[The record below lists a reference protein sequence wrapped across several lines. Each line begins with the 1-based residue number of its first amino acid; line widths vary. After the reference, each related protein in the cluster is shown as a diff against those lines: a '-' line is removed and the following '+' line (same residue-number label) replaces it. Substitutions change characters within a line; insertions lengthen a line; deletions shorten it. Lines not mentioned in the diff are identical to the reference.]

1 MSEREHIKDAI
12 YSEKKRYFSTV
23 WIVPITAL
31 IIGLVLIGK
40 NLSQKGPTV
49 TISFKSATGITPEKS
64 VVKYKDI
71 VVGHVKDVK
80 FDNNLDAVLIT
91 AELNKEMAPYLSEK
105 TRFWIVHA
113 RLTANSVEGLD
124 TLLSGAYIGIEPR
137 RGSQKIR
144 EFKGLSEPPIITH
157 ESVGKQFVLE
167 ANDRGSLQPGSP
179 IYYKKINVGSVV
191 SYHLSDDRSRVLIDI
206 FIKSPYDKLVTNS
219 TKFWDTSGIDATIGA
234 DGVEIRTESL
244 TAILSGGIAF
254 GNLKRYATD
263 NKLAKEYAHFRLFKN
278 KREAQKINYH
288 RELYF
293 WVYFKHSIRGL
304 KVGSS
309 VEFRGIKIGEVVD
322 FHLVGDIKKSQFDI
336 PILIKIEPGRF
347 AIKGSRDNNQTE
359 IINLKILRELV
370 KKGFRA
376 QLQSGNLLT
385 GEMFINLDFYPDVPP
400 AKVYKRNGYYVL
412 PTVPATIEK
421 LKSDIQT
428 LLDRLAK
435 IPFESIGRNLD
446 ESMAILKNETLPEIN
461 RATRNA
467 GDLLGEGNTTLNILN
482 SDTLPKLNRAVSE
495 IDKLINSIRQNY
507 TASDSE
513 LNRKLIMLLEE
524 ITKTS
529 RSIKNL
535 TDFLERH
542 PESIIRGR

>member
-1 MSEREHIKDAI
+1 MSEKEYIKEAL

-40 NLSQKGPTV
+40 NLSEKGPTV
-49 TISFKSATGITPEKS
+49 TISFKSATGIVPEKS

-80 FDNNLDAVLIT
+80 FDNNLDSVLIT

-113 RLTANSVEGLD
+113 RLTTNSVEGLD

-137 RGSQKIR
+137 RGSQNIR

-157 ESVGKQFVLE
+157 DSVGKRYVLE
-167 ANDRGSLQPGSP
+167 ANDRGSLQAGSP

-191 SYHLSDDRSRVLIDI
+191 SYHLSDDHSKVLIDI
-206 FIKSPYDKLVTNS
+206 FIRSPYDSLVTNS
-219 TKFWDTSGIDATIGA
+219 TRFWDTSGIDATISA
-234 DGVEIRTESL
+234 DGVDIRTESL

-254 GNLKRYATD
+254 DNLKRYIKDT
-263 NKLAKEYAHFRLFKN
+263 KEAKEYTRFRLFKN
-278 KREAQKINYH
+278 IKEAKEINYQ

-293 WVYFKHSIRGL
+293 WVYFSHSIRGL

-322 FHLVGDIKKSQFDI
+322 YHLVGDVNNSKFDI
-336 PILIKIEPGRF
+336 PILIKIQPQRF
-347 AIKGSRDNNQTE
+347 AIKGGDNNKTKGV
-359 IINLKILRELV
+359 NLKILKHLI

-385 GEMFINLDFYPDVPP
+385 GEMFINFDFFKDVPP
-400 AKVYKRNGYYVL
+400 AKIMKKNGYYVL

-428 LLDRLAK
+428 LLDRLSK
-435 IPFESIGRNLD
+435 IPFESIGKNLN

-461 RATRNA
+461 RATKNA
-467 GDLLGEGNTTLNILN
+467 GNMLGEGDNTFKTLNTK
-482 SDTLPKLNRAVSE
+482 TLPRLNDAVRE
-495 IDKLINSIRQNY
+495 IEELVKSVRVNY

-513 LNRKLIMLLEE
+513 MNRKLIMLLDE
-524 ITKTS
+524 IRRTS
-529 RSIKNL
+529 HSIKNL
-535 TDFLERH
+535 TDYLERH

>member
-1 MSEREHIKDAI
+1 MSEKEQIKDAV

-40 NLSQKGPTV
+40 NFIQKGPTV

-64 VVKYKDI
+64 VIKYKDI

-80 FDNNLDAVLIT
+80 FDNNLDSVLIT
-91 AELNKEMAPYLSEK
+91 AELEKEMSPYLSEK

-137 RGSQKIR
+137 RGSQKKR
-144 EFKGLSEPPIITH
+144 EFKGLNEPPIITH
-157 ESVGKQFVLE
+157 NSIGKQFVLE
-167 ANDRGSLQPGSP
+167 ANDRGSLQAGSP

-191 SYHLSDDRSRVLIDI
+191 SYHLSDDHSQVLIDV

-219 TKFWDTSGIDATIGA
+219 TRFWDTSGIDATISA
-234 DGVEIRTESL
+234 DGVDIRTESL
-244 TAILSGGIAF
+244 TSILSGGIAF
-254 GNLKRYATD
+254 DNLKRYIKNT
-263 NKLAKEYAHFRLFKN
+263 KPAKEYTRFRLFKDI
-278 KREAQKINYH
+278 KEAKKINYQ

-293 WVYFKHSIRGL
+293 WVYFSHSIRGL

-322 FHLVGDIKKSQFDI
+322 FHLEGDIAHSKFNI

-347 AIKGSRDNNQTE
+347 FVKGNDNDDKNKGVN
-359 IINLKILRELV
+359 IAVLKQLIS
-370 KKGFRA
+370 KGFRA

-385 GEMFINLDFYPDVPP
+385 GEMFINLDFFKDVPP
-400 AKVYKRNGYYVL
+400 AKIVMKNGYYVL

-435 IPFESIGRNLD
+435 IPFENIGKNLD
-446 ESMAILKNETLPEIN
+446 ESMSILKNQTLPEIN
-461 RATRNA
+461 RATKNA
-467 GDLLGEGNTTLNILN
+467 GDLLGSGDVTLNTFN
-482 SDTLPKLNRAVSE
+482 KQTLPKLNEALQE
-495 IDKLINSIRQNY
+495 IEKFIKSARENY
-507 TASDSE
+507 TARDSD
-513 LNRKLIMLLEE
+513 LNRKLIMLLDE
-524 ITKTS
+524 ITRTS

-535 TDFLERH
+535 TDYLERH
-542 PESIIRGR
+542 PESIIRGK